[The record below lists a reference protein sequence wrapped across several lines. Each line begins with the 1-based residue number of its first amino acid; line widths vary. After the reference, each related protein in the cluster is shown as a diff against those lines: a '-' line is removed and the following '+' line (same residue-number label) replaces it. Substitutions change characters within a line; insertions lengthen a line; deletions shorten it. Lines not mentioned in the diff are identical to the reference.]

1 MQYDNTSR
9 FVAGI
14 DIGGTNIR
22 CALSTIDDPGTILI
36 HRAIKTPPRV
46 GLEEG
51 LDLIVREVKA
61 CFLDLEVPPDT
72 LTAVGCALPGTIN
85 SKDGIT
91 GIIANLHGW
100 DFVPF
105 GAMLEERFRVPV
117 GIDNDVNAA
126 ALGEYKY
133 GSGRGHHSVV
143 FMTVSTGVSAGIVIE
158 GQVIA
163 GHHYA
168 AGELAYMIPDRQHLG
183 KDWKSN
189 GCLELTSAGIGLA
202 TMWAERRGGPR
213 TPDRAVEVFDAAQA
227 GDEEAK
233 ALVGRAM
240 DYLAQTAV
248 AIGAVVD
255 PEVLLLGG
263 SIALNQPHIMER
275 IKEVVDETLLFPFEV
290 KLAALGGEAPL
301 IGALLLAS
309 KRALPSV

>member
-1 MQYDNTSR
+1 MQYL
-9 FVAGI
+9 AGI

-22 CALSTIDDPGTILI
+22 CALSTIDDPGTILV
-36 HRAIKTPPRV
+36 HRAIKTPPKV
-46 GLEEG
+46 TVEDGLELINQEIVDCSQ
-51 LDLIVREVKA
+51 DLSLSPE
-61 CFLDLEVPPDT
+61 T
-72 LTAVGCALPGTIN
+72 LAAVGCALPGTIN

-100 DFVPF
+100 DFLPF
-105 GAMLEERFRVPV
+105 GDMLGQRFQVPV
-117 GIDNDVNAA
+117 RIDNDVNSA
-126 ALGEYKY
+126 ALGEFRY
-133 GSGRGHHSVV
+133 GAGRGHSSVV

-158 GQVIA
+158 GQVVA

-202 TMWAERRGGPR
+202 TIRAQKRGGLP
-213 TPDRAVEVFDAAQA
+213 TPDRAVEVYEAAHA
-227 GDEEAK
+227 GDEEAV
-233 ALVGRAM
+233 ALIERAA

-248 AIGAVVD
+248 AVGAVVD

-263 SIALNQPHIMER
+263 SIALHQPNIMRR
-275 IKEVVDETLLFPFEV
+275 IREVVNEALLFPFEV

-309 KRALPSV
+309 NKASLPV